1 MGRVCFERNKY
12 VAVEN
17 NGSYTIFTTRHC
29 IIVSVVCCFFHDKK
43 VLSACSFK
51 IQKTELGFTC
61 GKDFR
66 TALTQRRAK
75 KKDFCSWNL
84 VI

>member
-17 NGSYTIFTTRHC
+17 NGSYTIFSTRHC
-29 IIVSVVCCFFHDKK
+29 IIVSVVCCFFFHDKK
-43 VLSACSFK
+43 VLSAYSFK
-51 IQKTELGFTC
+51 IQKTELGFMC

-66 TALTQRRAK
+66 AALTQRCAK
-75 KKDFCSWNL
+75 KKTSVAGIW
-84 VI
+84 

>member
-17 NGSYTIFTTRHC
+17 NGSYTIFSTRHC
-29 IIVSVVCCFFHDKK
+29 IIVSVVCCCFFFTTRKFYQLVPLKFKK
-43 VLSACSFK
+43 PNWDL
-51 IQKTELGFTC
+51 C

-66 TALTQRRAK
+66 AALTQRRDK
-75 KKDFCSWNL
+75 KRL
-84 VI
+84 L

>member
-17 NGSYTIFTTRHC
+17 NGSYTIFSSRHC
-29 IIVSVVCCFFHDKK
+29 IIVSVVCCFFFHDKK
-43 VLSACSFK
+43 VLSAYSFK
-51 IQKTELGFTC
+51 IQKTELGFMC

-66 TALTQRRAK
+66 ATLTQRRVK
-75 KKDFCSWNL
+75 KRHL
-84 VI
+84 

>member
-17 NGSYTIFTTRHC
+17 NCSYTIFSTRHC
-29 IIVSVVCCFFHDKK
+29 IIVSVVCCFFFFHDKK
-43 VLSACSFK
+43 VLSAYSFK
-51 IQKTELGFTC
+51 IQKTELGFMC

-66 TALTQRRAK
+66 VALTQRRVK
-75 KKDFCSWNL
+75 KRL
-84 VI
+84 L